1 MNGLKRICGSRH
13 KTRLTQLEFCA
24 DAMGI
29 LSSHMTQKIRIVFAK
44 VALDVLARWSKV
56 TILGRRGGLLKEEH
70 VVAAVVCGVC
80 SNWFGICG

>member
-24 DAMGI
+24 DAMGV
-29 LSSHMTQKIRIVFAK
+29 LSSHMTQKIRIVFAQ

-56 TILGRRGGLLKEEH
+56 TILGLGGLLKEEH

-80 SNWFGICG
+80 SNDFGSCG